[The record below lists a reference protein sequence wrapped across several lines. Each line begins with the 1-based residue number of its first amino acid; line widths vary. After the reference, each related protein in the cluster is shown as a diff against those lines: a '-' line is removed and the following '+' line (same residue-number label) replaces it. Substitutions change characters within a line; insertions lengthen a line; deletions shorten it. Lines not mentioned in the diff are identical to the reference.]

1 MCPLQATSHSLRG
14 NFLCALSFAVYVG
27 QQESKIKMTRTVL
40 FFCLVMA
47 TRAEEI
53 LKVLP
58 TPTEDAKSG
67 TVSLS
72 GSDISAVMKN
82 AVFIVP
88 FLLLII
94 FLDFAIFGAYAS
106 RNDDLNPVS
115 EFFFHVRRG
124 FNILTQRSGIPQHH
138 NSIYQKYHKKRR
150 HRYQR

>member
-1 MCPLQATSHSLRG
+1 MGTLRG
-14 NFLCALSFAVYVG
+14 ALRGVGVYVG
-27 QQESKIKMTRTVL
+27 QQESKIKMTRTIL

-88 FLLLII
+88 FLVLII
-94 FLDFAIFGAYAS
+94 FLD
-106 RNDDLNPVS
+106 
-115 EFFFHVRRG
+115 

-150 HRYQR
+150 HRYQRSIE